1 MNGHSAAAA
10 AAADDAVEEIERPL
24 GPPGLA
30 KLTSWDLFRSMGSP
44 KFVVAVRV
52 LLVIDTYTG

>member
-1 MNGHSAAAA
+1 MQGHSVAFPP
-10 AAADDAVEEIERPL
+10 DAVEEIERPL

-44 KFVVAVRV
+44 KYVVAVRT
-52 LLVIDTYTG
+52 LLINDTYTG